1 MFLTGMLEKERE
13 KMTRSGKRKKLL
25 SGKSDPVGS
34 SKKKVMNLSAGKG
47 SGALA
52 SI

>member
-25 SGKSDPVGS
+25 SGKSDPVGIFQ
-34 SKKKVMNLSAGKG
+34 KKCYEFECGKR
-47 SGALA
+47 
-52 SI
+52 